1 MSPPAAISLWFVAAL
16 LGMMAAT
23 GTWLSLLF
31 TLPAAARELL
41 IGWAILLA
49 GSAIGLPIVRLLPE
63 KRADP
68 LLQAVTAALIGLAI
82 LSSLVLVLGTAGL
95 LAAWFWIS
103 LVAACLVGLLAWTWR
118 QRDTL
123 KLYRQRLE
131 CPIAAASLLAGVA
144 CAFAAGIWLA
154 GAMRPPGLIGMPGD
168 GYDVTLYH
176 LQVPREYL
184 QAGRI
189 HALEHNVYSFYPMH
203 VEMLYLLGMVLRG
216 GAYEGV
222 YLAKILHG
230 LHAVLAVAGLY
241 AIMRRR
247 HRTLAAPVAALL
259 ATAPFLPR
267 LGWVAMVELGE
278 FAYLVL
284 ALAWLR
290 LWLARPSW
298 ASAAM
303 VGLALGASC
312 CVKYLSVGFIVAPV
326 MAVMLLTAAMGRR
339 RLVRLPQVAMVAGL
353 TLALFAP
360 WLIRNAA
367 LTGNPVFPLATDIF
381 GRGHWTLEAQQRWI
395 QGHRPGN
402 HAPVPEPIIRPSRA
416 APPSRLSQ
424 AIAGLAGPLLNPL
437 LVAAGLVSALWATI
451 AWLRRRRPWPA
462 SLAVI
467 LAIQLAIW
475 ILATHELPPR
485 FLSPALVVLCL
496 LTGEA
501 LGALSR
507 TFRPLPALAII
518 LLIAVMGLALSVRT
532 YRLARGPVGYIEPID
547 PAQVARRTLE
557 DIYRLP
563 PDSRVLLIGEARAFY
578 YPPGTLYATPFD
590 AQVLLDVLAGEAS
603 PAEQLRRMRQAGVT
617 HILVNWREIRRL
629 ALTYGYPEP
638 LSTDALLTAA
648 PGQEPRLGILHRL
661 EPLGLV
667 KVGQK
672 NAPGPRPEPMT
683 TLYALPRPRHDQ
695 SPQPPFQAE

>member
-1 MSPPAAISLWFVAAL
+1 MEMSPPAAISLWFVAAL

-41 IGWAILLA
+41 IGSAILLA

-95 LAAWFWIS
+95 LAAWFWIA

-118 QRDTL
+118 RRDTL

-131 CPIAAASLLAGVA
+131 RPIAVTSLLAGVA
-144 CAFAAGIWLA
+144 CAFVAGIWLA

-216 GAYEGV
+216 GPYQGV

-230 LHAVLAVAGLY
+230 LHGVLAVAGLY
-241 AIMRRR
+241 AIVRRR
-247 HRTLAAPVAALL
+247 HRRLAGPVAAML
-259 ATAPFLPR
+259 ATAPFVPR

-298 ASAAM
+298 PAATM
-303 VGLALGASC
+303 IGIALGASC

-326 MAVMLLTAAMGRR
+326 MAVMLLTAGIDRRR
-339 RLVRLPQVAMVAGL
+339 RLRLPQVAMVAVL
-353 TLALFAP
+353 TVAVFAP
-360 WLIRNAA
+360 WLVRNAA
-367 LTGNPVFPLATDIF
+367 LTGNPVFPLATDIL
-381 GRGHWTLEAQQRWI
+381 GRGHWTAEAQQRWI
-395 QGHRPGN
+395 QGHRPGD
-402 HAPVPEPIIRPSRA
+402 HAPVPEPVIQPGGPT
-416 APPSRLSQ
+416 PPSRLSR
-424 AIAGLAGPLLNPL
+424 AVAGLAGPLLNPL
-437 LVAAGLVSALWATI
+437 LIAAGLISALWA
-451 AWLRRRRPWPA
+451 AVASLRRRRAWPV
-462 SLAVI
+462 SLAII
-467 LAIQLAIW
+467 LLTQLAVW
-475 ILATHELPPR
+475 VLATHQLPPR
-485 FLSPALVVLCL
+485 FLSPALVVMCL
-496 LTGEA
+496 LIAES

-507 TFRPLPALAII
+507 AFRPLPALATI
-518 LLIAVMGLALSVRT
+518 LVIAVVGLALSVRT

-590 AQVLLDVLAGEAS
+590 AQEILDMLVPEAP
-603 PAEQLRRMRQAGVT
+603 PARRLQHLGQAGVT
-617 HILVNWREIRRL
+617 HILVNWQEIRRL
-629 ALTYGYPEP
+629 ALTYGYPGP
-638 LSTDALLTAA
+638 LSTDALLAA
-648 PGQEPRLGILHRL
+648 ATGEQPHLGILRRL
-661 EPLGLV
+661 EPLGLTTV
-667 KVGQK
+667 HHQRAG
-672 NAPGPRPEPMT
+672 GPRQQPLT
-683 TLYALPRPRHDQ
+683 TLYALPAASLAPG
-695 SPQPPFQAE
+695 P